1 MGRRQRDMTTGEVGN
16 ALGVAARTAQKWIDE
31 GHLRGSYVLFGSKD
45 RRVPPQS
52 VLEFAGKHGMK
63 CILPDRY
70 EGMGNGRLVASDDP
84 AVNAVAPITRGTSA
98 EIAWLMCDRIP
109 SLLVLDRM
117 MLSMSE
123 VRELVGLA
131 RDRAPFARIIVLS
144 LEDEPESE
152 WERYTPAVVLARPF
166 GPGTLLE
173 TLTAETKGA

>member
-1 MGRRQRDMTTGEVGN
+1 MRDMTAGEVGRS
-16 ALGVAARTAQKWIDE
+16 LGVAPRTAAKWIDA

-45 RRVPPQS
+45 RRVPPQA

-63 CILPDRY
+63 CILPERY

-84 AVNAVAPITRGTSA
+84 AVNAVTPATRGNSA

-109 SLLVLDRM
+109 SLLVLDRR

-131 RDRAPFARIIVLS
+131 RDRAPFARIVVLG

-152 WERYTPAVVLARPF
+152 WERYTPATVLARPF
-166 GPGTLLE
+166 GAGTLLE
-173 TLTAETKGA
+173 TLLAEEGA